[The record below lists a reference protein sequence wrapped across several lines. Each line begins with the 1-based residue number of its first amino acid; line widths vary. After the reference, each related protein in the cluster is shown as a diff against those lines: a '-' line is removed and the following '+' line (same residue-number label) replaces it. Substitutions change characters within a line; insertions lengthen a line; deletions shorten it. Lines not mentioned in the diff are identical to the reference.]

1 MYYILNTRPENEHSE
16 EGDTLGQNEGNSS
29 VVIITSL
36 TNLLHYFKGPN
47 TECIK
52 KSQQNCVVIHI
63 NGCAFTSTLC
73 KHNSQKMLDDYLL
86 GFSESAQTVIFTRP
100 RQAVGCSSFNDG

>member
-1 MYYILNTRPENEHSE
+1 MRPENEHSE

-52 KSQQNCVVIHI
+52 KITVELCSYSHI
-63 NGCAFTSTLC
+63 QLCSTSILC
-73 KHNSQKMLDDYLL
+73 KHDSQKMLDDYLL
-86 GFSESAQTVIFTRP
+86 GFSEPAQTVIFTRP